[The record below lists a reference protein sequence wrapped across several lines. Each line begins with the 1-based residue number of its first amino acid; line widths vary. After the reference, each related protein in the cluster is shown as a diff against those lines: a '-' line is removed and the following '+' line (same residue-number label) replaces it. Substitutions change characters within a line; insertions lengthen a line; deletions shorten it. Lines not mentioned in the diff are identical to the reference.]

1 MKFSMPEAAE
11 LPAMTTEPKELMA
24 DWIITFEAE
33 KRTPCSPAE
42 KPSRSIWPVRSGYSR
57 IFRSSRRHGPRKVH
71 RRTVTSTAESS

>member
-1 MKFSMPEAAE
+1 MPEAAE
-11 LPAMTTEPKELMA
+11 LSAMTSEPKELTA
-24 DWIITFEAE
+24 DWIITLAVE
-33 KRTPCSPAE
+33 KITPCSPAE